1 MTYPFEHYQFEVT
14 PKINVDEGVYS
25 VQRKVLAQCVDM
37 VDDAI
42 VQAVVDVAREE
53 GISDLYLLDKTFV
66 VNALAKAIEEYKEG
80 RCQQ

>member
-14 PKINVDEGVYS
+14 PKINVNDDVYS

-37 VDDAI
+37 ADDAI
-42 VQAVVDVAREE
+42 VRAVVDVAREE

-66 VNALAKAIEEYKEG
+66 INALTKAIKEYNEG
-80 RCQQ
+80 RCQK

>member
-1 MTYPFEHYQFEVT
+1 MAYPFEHYRFEVT
-14 PKINVDEGVYS
+14 PKTNVNDGVYS
-25 VQRKVLAQCVDM
+25 VRQKVLAQCVDM

-66 VNALAKAIEEYKEG
+66 VNALTKAIKEYNEG

>member
-1 MTYPFEHYQFEVT
+1 MAYPFEHYQFEVT
-14 PKINVDEGVYS
+14 PKINVDDGVYS
-25 VQRKVLAQCVDM
+25 VQQKVLAQCVDM

-66 VNALAKAIEEYKEG
+66 VNALTKAIKEYNEG
-80 RCQQ
+80 RCQK

>member
-1 MTYPFEHYQFEVT
+1 MAYPFEHYQFEVT
-14 PKINVDEGVYS
+14 PKINVDDGVYS
-25 VQRKVLAQCVDM
+25 VQQKVLAQCVDM

-66 VNALAKAIEEYKEG
+66 VNALTKAIKEYNEG
-80 RCQQ
+80 RCQS

>member
-1 MTYPFEHYQFEVT
+1 MAYPFEHYQFEVT
-14 PKINVDEGVYS
+14 PKINVDDGVYS
-25 VQRKVLAQCVDM
+25 VQQKVLAQCVDM

-66 VNALAKAIEEYKEG
+66 VNALTKAIKEYNEG
-80 RCQQ
+80 RCQ

>member
-1 MTYPFEHYQFEVT
+1 MAYPFEHYQFEVT
-14 PKINVDEGVYS
+14 PQINVDDGVYS
-25 VQRKVLAQCVDM
+25 VQQKVLAQCVDM

-66 VNALAKAIEEYKEG
+66 VNTLTKAIKEYNEG